1 MSRSVLWVMLA
12 MLVCGPAFAADV
24 EETATVMD
32 EVVVTATRQLEAVSK
47 VPANV
52 TVVTAEEIDRSA
64 AQSVPELLRSVPGVL
79 VNDIAG
85 NGRNYTVDLRGF
97 GETGGLNTLVLV
109 DGRRINQA
117 DLSGVDWSL
126 IPKARVERIEIV
138 RGSRGSV
145 LYGENATGG
154 VINIITKKGSQTPT
168 ASATLLAGS
177 YDTYQGD
184 VFTGGAIKDLSIAV
198 NGHYQETDGYR
209 DNSDT
214 ETKDL
219 GMNLKY
225 DVSERL
231 FLNVSGGYHDDESS
245 LPGALK
251 KSELDSGISR
261 RDTVH
266 PDDYAD
272 TEDWYLQGGFQY
284 FFNDDSYLE
293 ASTASRSRDW
303 DSFSFFDGGTYDSST
318 DIDTLSFSPQLVLNE
333 ELFGYATNILL
344 GFDYEKT
351 EENVKNVL
359 DVPAFPIY
367 SSTDFFDFSRDN
379 YGYFGHVEIALTD
392 ALAISGGLRKN
403 RAEFDFKHKN
413 AGTSVSK
420 TIDEDL
426 YTVGVNYRLL
436 KNASVYA
443 SYARSSRFPVLDE
456 FFSFTDNSVNI
467 ELDAQRSDDFEVG
480 ARFQLDS
487 GFTFGVNLFRIETEK
502 ELFYNPSGGAY
513 GYGGNE
519 NFDGDT
525 IRQGIEISASKAI
538 YDVFLTG
545 SYTYYDTE
553 IDGGQYDGQDFPG
566 VPEHQATLGI
576 QKTFG
581 NRIQLGLNG
590 TYVGERRFISDFA
603 NNQDKLED
611 YFYLTSKLSYLLE
624 QGSVYLAV
632 HNLLDEEYSEYGV
645 LSMSGERAFYPSPEL
660 NFVAGVN
667 LRF

>member
-1 MSRSVLWVMLA
+1 MCRSM
-12 MLVCGPAFAADV
+12 MLVLLGLLVGGPAFAAEV
-24 EETATVMD
+24 EEPAAVMG
-32 EVVVTATRQLEAVSK
+32 EVVVTATRQLEEVSK

-64 AQSVPELLRSVPGVL
+64 AQTVPELLRSVPGVL

-97 GETGGLNTLVLV
+97 GETGALNTLVLV

-138 RGSRGSV
+138 RGSRGGV

-154 VINIITKKGSQTPT
+154 VINIITKKGSQVPT
-168 ASATLLAGS
+168 ASGSLLAGS
-177 YDTYQGD
+177 YETYQGD
-184 VFTGGAIKDLSIAV
+184 AFVGGAMNDLSIAV

-219 GMNLKY
+219 GMNLEY
-225 DVSERL
+225 DVSENL
-231 FLNVSGGYHDDESS
+231 VLKLSGGYHDDESS

-266 PDDYAD
+266 PEDYAD

-284 FFNDDSYLE
+284 FFNDDSYFE
-293 ASTASRSRDW
+293 ANAASRSRDW

-333 ELFGYATNILL
+333 KLFGYATNILL

-351 EENVKNVL
+351 EEDVKNAL
-359 DVPAFPIY
+359 DYPAFPIY

-379 YGYFGHVEIALTD
+379 YGYFGHLEVSLTD
-392 ALAISGGLRKN
+392 KIMISGGMRKN
-403 RAEFDFKHKN
+403 RAEFNFKHKN

-426 YTVGVNYRLL
+426 YTFGVTYRLL
-436 KNASVYA
+436 NNASIYA
-443 SYARSSRFPVLDE
+443 SYSRSSRFPVLDE

-467 ELDAQRSDDFEVG
+467 DLDAQTSDDFEVG
-480 ARFQLDS
+480 ARFQLES
-487 GFTFGVNLFRIETEK
+487 GLSFGVNLFRIETEN

-525 IRQGIEISASKAI
+525 IRQGIELSASKEI
-538 YDVFLTG
+538 YDILLTG
-545 SYTYYDTE
+545 SYTFYDTE
-553 IDGGQYDGQDFPG
+553 IDGGQYDSKEFPG
-566 VPEHQATLGI
+566 VPEHQATLGV
-576 QKTFG
+576 QKTFD
-581 NRIQLGLNG
+581 NRVQLGLNG
-590 TYVGERRFISDFA
+590 TYVGKRRFISDFD
-603 NNQDKLED
+603 NNQDKLDD
-611 YFYLTSKLSYLLE
+611 YFYLTSKLSYLLD
-624 QGSVYLAV
+624 QGSVYIAV
-632 HNLLDEEYSEYGV
+632 NNLLDEEYSEYGV
-645 LSMSGERAFYPSPEL
+645 LSMSGERAFYPSPEI
-660 NFVAGVN
+660 NFVAGIDF
-667 LRF
+667 RF

>member
-1 MSRSVLWVMLA
+1 MYRVLWVVVTVL
-12 MLVCGPAFAADV
+12 LVSGQVFAV
-24 EETATVMD
+24 EDEKSAIVMD
-32 EVVVTATRQLEAVSK
+32 EVVVTATRQLEEVSR

-64 AQSVPELLRSVPGVL
+64 AQNIPELLRSVPGVL

-145 LYGENATGG
+145 LYGANATSG
-154 VINIITKKGSQTPT
+154 VINIITKKGRQIAVFAGS
-168 ASATLLAGS
+168 LLAGS
-177 YDTYQGD
+177 YETFQADASA
-184 VFTGGAIKDLSIAV
+184 GGEVDGLSIAV
-198 NGHYQETDGYR
+198 NGHYRETDGYR

-219 GMNLKY
+219 GTTLEY
-225 DVSERL
+225 DVSEDL
-231 FLNVSGGYHDDESS
+231 VLKLSGGYHDDESS

-261 RDTVH
+261 KDTVH
-266 PDDYAD
+266 PEDYAD

-284 FFNDDSYLE
+284 FFNDDSYFE
-293 ASTASRSRDW
+293 ASAASRSRDW

-333 ELFGYATNILL
+333 NLFGHAANILL

-351 EENVKNVL
+351 EEDVINAL
-359 DVPAFPIY
+359 DFPAFPSW
-367 SSTDFFDFSRDN
+367 SSTEFFEFSRDN
-379 YGYFGHVEIALTD
+379 YGYFGHVDISLTD
-392 ALAISGGLRKN
+392 RLAVSGGIRNN

-413 AGTSVSK
+413 AGTFVSK

-436 KNASVYA
+436 KNSSIYA
-443 SYARSSRFPVLDE
+443 SYTKSSRFPVLDE
-456 FFSFTDNSVNI
+456 FFSFTDNLVNI
-467 ELDAQRSDDFEVG
+467 DLVAQTSDDLEAG
-480 ARFQLDS
+480 ARFQLES
-487 GFTFGVNLFRIETEK
+487 GLSFGVNLFRIETEK
-502 ELFYNPSGGAY
+502 ELFYNPSGGSF

-525 IRQGIEISASKAI
+525 IRQGIELSASKSI
-538 YDVFLTG
+538 YDILLTG
-545 SYTYYDTE
+545 SYTFYDTE
-553 IDGGQYDGQDFPG
+553 IDGGQYDGKDFPG
-566 VPEHQATLGI
+566 VPEHQATLGV

-581 NRIQLGLNG
+581 SRVQLGLNG
-590 TYVGERRFISDFA
+590 TYVGERRFISDFE
-603 NNQDKLED
+603 NNQDKLDD
-611 YFYLTSKLSYLLE
+611 YFYLTSKLSYLLD

-632 HNLLDEEYSEYGV
+632 NNLLDEEYSEYGV
-645 LSMSGERAFYPSPEL
+645 LSMSGERAFYPSPEI
-660 NFVAGVN
+660 NFVAGIDF
-667 LRF
+667 RF